1 MGKYN
6 GPSCRLCRRAGEKL
20 FLKGDRCFTPRCAV
34 ERRHNPPGDVSNRRR
49 RPTDYAVHLREK
61 QKARQMY
68 GVMEG
73 QFRKYMT
80 TAFNTPGISGLNLL
94 RTLERRL
101 DNVVFLLNFAD
112 SRKQARQFVNHGH
125 FTVNGVKTDIP
136 SYQVR
141 IGDVIGWKESTKSSD
156 FYKDRTEGIPK
167 RLIPGWLAF
176 NQDDM
181 SGQVTSLPADED
193 LQESINSR
201 LIVEFYSR

>member
-80 TAFNTPGISGLNLL
+80 TAFNTPGVSGLNLR

>member
-1 MGKYN
+1 MGRYT

-34 ERRHNPPGDVSNRRR
+34 EKRHAPPGNRSTRRR
-49 RPTDYAVHLREK
+49 RTSDYGLHLREK

-73 QFRKYMT
+73 QFRHYMAN
-80 TAFNTPGISGLNLL
+80 AFETPGITGLNLL

-101 DNVVFLLNFAD
+101 DNVVFQLGFAD
-112 SRKQARQFVNHGH
+112 SRKQARQIVTHGH
-125 FTVNGVKTDIP
+125 MTVNGVKTDIP
-136 SYQVR
+136 SYLVNAN
-141 IGDVIGWKESTKSSD
+141 DVVAWKESVKLTD
-156 FYKDRTEGIPK
+156 FFKERTDGIPK
-167 RLIPGWLAF
+167 RPLPSWLTL

-181 SGQVTSLPADED
+181 VGQVMSMPPDED
-193 LQESINSR
+193 LQQSIDSR

>member
-193 LQESINSR
+193 LQESINSK